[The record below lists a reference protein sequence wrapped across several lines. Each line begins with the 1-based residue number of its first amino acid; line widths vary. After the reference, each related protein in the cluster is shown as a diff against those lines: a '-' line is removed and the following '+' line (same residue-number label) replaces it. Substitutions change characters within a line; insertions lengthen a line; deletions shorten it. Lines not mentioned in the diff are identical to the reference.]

1 MEGRAEVKVWGG
13 LSKLTRTV
21 IHAVHELTETGEAAT
36 FSSICS
42 RLAREFTMNGSRA
55 ELSRRVHRCC
65 SRAVATRHLKKDG
78 NIYTVTECG
87 KLFLSKSSKNNA
99 VSRSTPQLL
108 LDEVLAKKVTKFF
121 LFFSF
126 TFLPAGAV

>member
-1 MEGRAEVKVWGG
+1 MEGSANVKVWGG

-21 IHAVHELTETGEAAT
+21 IHAVHELTEAGEAAT

-65 SRAVATRHLKKDG
+65 SRAVATRHLKKAG
-78 NIYTVTECG
+78 NTYAVTECG
-87 KLFLSKSSKNNA
+87 KLFLSKSHKNKPI
-99 VSRSTPQLL
+99 SQSIPQLL
-108 LDEVLAKKVTKFF
+108 LDEVLAKKVIDLFVFF
-121 LFFSF
+121 LATSRS
-126 TFLPAGAV
+126 LKYA